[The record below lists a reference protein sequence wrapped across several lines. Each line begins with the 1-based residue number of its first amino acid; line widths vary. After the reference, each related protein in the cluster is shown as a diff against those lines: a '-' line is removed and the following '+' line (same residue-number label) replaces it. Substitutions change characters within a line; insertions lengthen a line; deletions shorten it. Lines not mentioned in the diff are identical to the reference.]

1 MVNALAGGK
10 VNLSNLT
17 SYTAAAT
24 HFTADGAANGTPST
38 IDLSK
43 LTGLFSDTSY
53 HSLLQASNGGS
64 IVDPVLTTLN
74 QTDVTTD
81 SPSTLG
87 TSQITTFTNG
97 TITANGG
104 TPDYSGLTSL
114 DGDTVYANSGATL
127 SFPGLTSYAGQSAY
141 YPTIQANGA
150 GSVID
155 LSHLTTLS
163 GSTYPWLVV
172 NALAGGKVNLSNL
185 TSYTAAATHFTADG
199 AANGTPSTIDLSKL
213 TGLFS
218 DTSYHSLLQASNGG
232 SIVDPVLTTLNQ
244 TDVTT
249 DSPSTLGT
257 SQITTF
263 TNGTIT
269 ANGGTPDYSG
279 LTSLDGDTVY
289 ANSGATLSFPGLTSY
304 AGQSAYYPTI
314 QANGAGSVID
324 LSHLTTLSGST
335 YPWLVV
341 NALAGGKVN
350 LSNLT
355 SYTAAATHFTAD
367 GAANGTPSTI
377 DLSKLT
383 GLFSDTSYHS
393 LLQASNGGSIVDPVL
408 TTLNQTDVT
417 TDSPS
422 TLGTSQIT
430 TFTNGTITANGGT
443 PDYSGL
449 TSLDGDTVYANNGAT
464 LSFPNLTSYAGLSS
478 YYPTIQANGAG
489 SVVDLSHL
497 TTLAGGPY
505 RYFLVVNALAGGK
518 VNLSNLTSYTAAATH
533 FDRRRLRQ
541 RHPQHDRPLEADRTV
556 LGYLLP
562 LPAPGHQR
570 RLDRRSRCWPRSTS
584 TDLTTDGPSTLGT
597 SQITTF
603 TNGTITANG
612 GTPDYSGLTSLDGDT
627 VYANSGATLSFPNL
641 TSYAGQSAYY
651 PTIQANGA
659 GSVIDLSHLT
669 TLAGGPSG
677 SFLYVNALA
686 GGKVNLSNL
695 TSYTAGATGFDADGS
710 ANGTPSTIDL
720 SKLTGLFSDSYYNSR
735 LVATNGGTIVDP
747 LLATL
752 NRTDLTT
759 DGTSTLGTSQITT
772 YTNGTITT
780 NGGTPNYSGLTSL
793 NGDNIYANNGA
804 VLAFPSLTS
813 YAAQNSSTIQANSAG
828 SVVDLSHLTT
838 LAGTPYWPL
847 SVNALAGGKVDLSSL
862 ASYTGGVTRFT
873 ADGSANGT
881 PSTIDL
887 SKLTGL
893 FSDSYYNSGLQAT
906 NGGTIVL
913 NSGTVNLTG
922 VDVSA
927 ASTGTIIGGALQ
939 LFRGTLSG
947 SATLSGD
954 STIQASVFN
963 SGATSPGVNGA
974 GTLTIVGNYVQAG
987 SGSLNIALASPTSFD
1002 QLAVGGS
1009 ATLNGILN
1017 VTQLN
1022 GFSPVEGN
1030 AFPILTFASRS
1041 GDFSTKTGLGL
1052 PNSLALNPV
1061 YNATNLTLQ
1070 TSITTAANISLVSTA
1085 NPSTYGQSL
1094 TFTVNVAPITSGLP
1108 APTGTVQ
1115 FQLDGTN
1122 WGQVATLVNG
1132 AATSPAIANLAAGS
1146 HTITVL
1152 YSGDTTYSSSSDTL
1166 QQTVNKATLTVTAD
1180 PKTKLYGD
1188 AVPALDL
1195 HHQRVR
1201 ARRERR
1207 FGRCHGLTEPE
1218 HRRDREQ
1225 PGRRQ
1230 PLRHQ
1235 RRPGHSGHLQLHLR
1249 SPGGHA
1255 DSQPGPPHGHRRQPE
1270 QDSGQS
1276 QPHTHLHHHRLCQ
1289 R

>member
-1 MVNALAGGK
+1 MLRVREKTARAELVCRKANRRHQPAIEVLEQRLEMAQVSWTGLGDGTTWQVAKNWSSNAVPGASDDVTINVANNPTIIYNGTSTIQSLVDNDTLSIAGG
-10 VNLSNLT
+10 SLT
-17 SYTAAAT
+17 
-24 HFTADGAANGTPST
+24 
-38 IDLSK
+38 
-43 LTGLFSDTSY
+43 
-53 HSLLQASNGGS
+53 
-64 IVDPVLTTLN
+64 
-74 QTDVTTD
+74 VT
-81 SPSTLG
+81 
-87 TSQITTFTNG
+87 
-97 TITANGG
+97 
-104 TPDYSGLTSL
+104 SGLTV
-114 DGDTVYANSGATL
+114 GSGATL
-127 SFPGLTSYAGQSAY
+127 SATNAGTSFTASGTTTINAANIYANNGAVLAFPNLTSYAGQSAY

-449 TSLDGDTVYANNGAT
+449 TSLDGDTVYANSGAT
-464 LSFPNLTSYAGLSS
+464 LSFPNLTSYAGQSA

-489 SVVDLSHL
+489 SVIDLSHL
-497 TTLAGGPY
+497 TTLSGSTYPW
-505 RYFLVVNALAGGK
+505 LVVNALAGGK

-533 FDRRRLRQ
+533 FT
-541 RHPQHDRPLEADRTV
+541 ADGAANGTPSTID
-556 LGYLLP
+556 LSKLTGLFSDTSYHSLLQASNGGSIVDP
-562 LPAPGHQR
+562 V
-570 RLDRRSRCWPRSTS
+570 
-584 TDLTTDGPSTLGT
+584 LTTLNQTDVTTDSPSTLGTSQITTFTNGTITANGGTPDYSGLTSLDGDTVYANSGATLSFPGLTSYAGQSAYYPTIQANGAGSVIDLSHLTTLSGSTYPWLVVNALAGGKVNLSNLTSYTAAATHFTADGAANGTPSTIDLSKLTGLFSDTSYHSLLQASNGGSIVDPVLTTLNQTDVTTDSPSTLGT

-838 LAGTPYWPL
+838 LAGAPYWPL

-963 SGATSPGVNGA
+963 SARRAPA
-974 GTLTIVGNYVQAG
+974 
-987 SGSLNIALASPTSFD
+987 
-1002 QLAVGGS
+1002 
-1009 ATLNGILN
+1009 
-1017 VTQLN
+1017 
-1022 GFSPVEGN
+1022 
-1030 AFPILTFASRS
+1030 
-1041 GDFSTKTGLGL
+1041 
-1052 PNSLALNPV
+1052 
-1061 YNATNLTLQ
+1061 
-1070 TSITTAANISLVSTA
+1070 STA
-1085 NPSTYGQSL
+1085 Q
-1094 TFTVNVAPITSGLP
+1094 
-1108 APTGTVQ
+1108 
-1115 FQLDGTN
+1115 
-1122 WGQVATLVNG
+1122 
-1132 AATSPAIANLAAGS
+1132 
-1146 HTITVL
+1146 
-1152 YSGDTTYSSSSDTL
+1152 
-1166 QQTVNKATLTVTAD
+1166 
-1180 PKTKLYGD
+1180 
-1188 AVPALDL
+1188 
-1195 HHQRVR
+1195 
-1201 ARRERR
+1201 
-1207 FGRCHGLTEPE
+1207 GR
-1218 HRRDREQ
+1218 
-1225 PGRRQ
+1225 
-1230 PLRHQ
+1230 
-1235 RRPGHSGHLQLHLR
+1235 
-1249 SPGGHA
+1249 
-1255 DSQPGPPHGHRRQPE
+1255 
-1270 QDSGQS
+1270 
-1276 QPHTHLHHHRLCQ
+1276 
-1289 R
+1289 